1 VSGRLTLLL
10 AASSESAKFFRGMSF
25 LLILWDFAGAFWTY
39 WLGGALASMPG
50 DGVLIVESSSV
61 CSEAGSVSGRAEFGS
76 VSGRAEF
83 GSPVFILSE
92 VRAQARNER
101 VGAR

>member
-1 VSGRLTLLL
+1 
-10 AASSESAKFFRGMSF
+10 MSF
-25 LLILWDFAGAFWTY
+25 LLIMRDFAGAFWTY

-61 CSEAGSVSGRAEFGS
+61 CSEAGSI
-76 VSGRAEF
+76 SGRAEF